1 MTTETGIQFAFT
13 TQLLSQLSKTSHGG
27 KKIEKQNSQQTG
39 GWQHASNE
47 KLACVA
53 ARPMVCERTRD
64 QRMSAT
70 RLEDVECAAVG
81 GRVGGVSGV
90 RANPVNR
97 VPGNWAK
104 GHNSLE

>member
-1 MTTETGIQFAFT
+1 
-13 TQLLSQLSKTSHGG
+13 
-27 KKIEKQNSQQTG
+27 
-39 GWQHASNE
+39 
-47 KLACVA
+47 
-53 ARPMVCERTRD
+53 MVCERTRD
-64 QRMSAT
+64 QRMLAT